1 MMFPSMSPATSPST
15 CVDAVYVHA
24 PFCARRCFYCDFAV
38 TVSRTGDLPG
48 WIAALSGELDLLAR
62 NEGVELSTP
71 LDTLYVGG
79 GTPSLLGPEA
89 MTQLRLMLGEARIAD
104 STEFT
109 AEANPESFTRE
120 VADGW
125 RRAGLT
131 RLSLGTQSFQPGV
144 LRWMGRLHG
153 AEGTAKAVAQAR
165 DADIT
170 NLSVDLIFGLP
181 VEVER
186 DWVADLDAVLALEVP
201 HLSLYGLTAEPST
214 PLRRRVDEGRIT
226 MPDDQRYRDEFL
238 LAHERLTAAG
248 YEHYEVSNF
257 ALPGFRSRHNAQYW
271 TGRPYVGLGNGAH
284 GFVPPQRRWNL
295 RDWHDYSDA
304 VRQGRSPVDASE
316 QVTGEAARLEEIWL
330 GLRTDRGLA
339 LGGLNHEARSQI
351 DRWVGQRLA
360 RIVGVGA
367 EARVVL
373 TAEGWLMLDELA
385 VELDANLAPGVES

>member
-1 MMFPSMSPATSPST
+1 MPALTTTPTSI
-15 CVDAVYVHA
+15 DAVYVHA

-48 WIAALSGELDLLAR
+48 WIAALRAELELLAR
-62 NEGVELSTP
+62 DESVVLSTP

-89 MTQLRLMLGEARIAD
+89 MTQLRLMLGDARIAD
-104 STEFT
+104 TTEFT

-120 VADGW
+120 VARGW
-125 RRAGLT
+125 RHAGLM
-131 RLSLGTQSFQPGV
+131 RVSLGTQSFQPSV

-153 AEGTAKAVAQAR
+153 AEGTAQAVAHAR

-181 VEVER
+181 DEVER
-186 DWVADLDAVLALEVP
+186 DWSADLDAALALEVP

-214 PLRRRVDEGRIT
+214 PLRRRVDEQRIT

-257 ALPGFRSRHNAQYW
+257 ALPGFRSRHNAHYW
-271 TGRPYVGLGNGAH
+271 TGRPYLGLGNGAH
-284 GFVPPQRRWNL
+284 GFLPPLRRWNL

-304 VRQGRSPVDASE
+304 VRQGRSPLEASE
-316 QVTGEAARLEEIWL
+316 QVTGGAARLEELWL
-330 GLRTDRGLA
+330 GLRTDRGLR
-339 LGGLNHEARSQI
+339 LGSLPRQARLRI
-351 DRWVGQRLA
+351 DGWIGKGLA
-360 RIVGVGA
+360 RTVGADA
-367 EARVVL
+367 EARVAL
-373 TAEGWLMLDELA
+373 TAEGWLLLDQLA
-385 VELDANLAPGVES
+385 LELDADLAPGVEP